1 MNEYEREREARI
13 ARNNAVLK
21 GLGLGGAAEMFVE
34 PAKPARKPRAPR
46 APRAPPSDFDIR
58 RSDRN
63 IGKEVSYLELGEAA
77 KDDGDGESEYTADEE
92 DEDEDEE
99 EEEEA
104 HAAVEKVQWR
114 TRHAA
119 PTSTAR
125 RQPSNPPRHRT
136 LRPDAPPAPVAL
148 PDKIEWALKYGAPS
162 DWTIHE
168 LAEFVYA
175 SAEAVQDVLFSTFR
189 NANLVDMAGASGAGR
204 VYRWHVPGA
213 DMSGWFQHLAVRGAP
228 AAPPP
233 PPPKRARERA
243 PSPEV
248 EHKAACYFSDSEEE
262 DAPVAR
268 KVQCSF
274 SDSE

>member
-13 ARNNAVLK
+13 ARNNAMLK

-34 PAKPARKPRAPR
+34 PAKPARKPR

-77 KDDGDGESEYTADEE
+77 KDDGDGESEYTADEDE

-104 HAAVEKVQWR
+104 HTAVEKVQWR

-125 RQPSNPPRHRT
+125 RPPSNPPRHRA

-175 SAEAVQDVLFSTFR
+175 SAEAVQDVVFSTFR
-189 NANLVDMAGASGAGR
+189 NANLVDMAGASGADR

-228 AAPPP
+228 PAPP